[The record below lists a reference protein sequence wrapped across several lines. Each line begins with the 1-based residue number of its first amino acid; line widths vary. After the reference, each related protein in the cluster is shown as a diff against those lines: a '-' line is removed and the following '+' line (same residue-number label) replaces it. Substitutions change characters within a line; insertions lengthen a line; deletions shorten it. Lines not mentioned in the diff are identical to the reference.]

1 MQAQVDGDTVKKLM
15 VDSQRDGVQR
25 FVVGAVIRG
34 NDGFLLLERSSTDFM
49 GGLVELPSGAVEAGE
64 DLLTA
69 LDREVREETG
79 LSIKAVTGY
88 IGSFDYVSGSG
99 KRTRQFNFLVDVT
112 QGELRVD
119 PLEHRAHFFLDV
131 ADDAFGTL
139 NISSATRKVL
149 MNAAAM

>member
-25 FVVGAVIRG
+25 FVVGAVIRRS
-34 NDGFLLLERSSTDFM
+34 NRFLLLERSSTDFM

-88 IGSFDYVSGSG
+88 IGSFDYVSAPA
-99 KRTRQFNFLVDVT
+99 R
-112 QGELRVD
+112 
-119 PLEHRAHFFLDV
+119 EHASL
-131 ADDAFGTL
+131 T
-139 NISSATRKVL
+139 SWW
-149 MNAAAM
+149 M